1 MSLRGKLVIGIT
13 GGIGSG
19 KSEVC
24 HILAGE
30 GFKVYHAD
38 IIAKDLYTK
47 NKKLADAIVKEFG
60 KDLVNY
66 KGKISLAKLK
76 EVLFKNKT
84 NFKKINKIVHPIV
97 IDHIK
102 KQISKSKDKVV
113 IIESAVIFESG
124 FDKDMNYVVMIYSNK
139 KNRTK
144 RIIERDGAKKKEIEN
159 IMGFQM
165 DEQEKLDRADFV
177 IVNNKGL
184 EELIEASKALGKLI
198 RAL

>member
-1 MSLRGKLVIGIT
+1 MIIGIT

-24 HILAGE
+24 HTLAQQ
-30 GFKVYHAD
+30 GFKVYYAD

-47 NKKLADAIVKEFG
+47 NKKLSDAIVKEFG
-60 KDLVNY
+60 KELLNY

-84 NFKKINKIVHPIV
+84 NFKMINKIVHPIV

-102 KQISKSKDKVV
+102 KQISKSKDKIV

-124 FDKDMNYVVMIYSNK
+124 FNKDMNYVVMIYSNK
-139 KNRTK
+139 KNRTQ
-144 RIIERDGAKKKEIEN
+144 RIVERDGAKKKEIEN
-159 IMGFQM
+159 IMGYQM
-165 DEQEKLDRADFV
+165 EEQEKLDRADFV

-184 EELIEASKALGKLI
+184 DELQEASNALGKML
-198 RAL
+198 RVL